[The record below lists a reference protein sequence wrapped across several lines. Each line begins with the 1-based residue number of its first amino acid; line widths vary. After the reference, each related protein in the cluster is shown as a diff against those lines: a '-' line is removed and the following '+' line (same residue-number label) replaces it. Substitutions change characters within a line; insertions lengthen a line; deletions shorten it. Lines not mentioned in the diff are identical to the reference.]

1 VVADG
6 RRIGQPEF
14 DDFDEGFIDGAATK
28 LDTLTLGEQFVYE
41 FDFADRWTHL
51 CTAATRIDPATNWE
65 SFRAV
70 RRRIGRGKRS
80 PTKTGAAGQTT
91 TKNTT
96 SHPTRAATLSPLQP
110 MMGPPNTGLS
120 GRVAGNRALFVR
132 VRCEVVDTGE
142 STARVVPGFDPLEDR
157 L

>member
-1 VVADG
+1 MV
-6 RRIGQPEF
+6 P
-14 DDFDEGFIDGAATK
+14 K
-28 LDTLTLGEQFVYE
+28 LGTLTLGEQFVYE

-51 CTAATRIDPATNWE
+51 CTAAMRIDPATNWE

-91 TKNTT
+91 AKNTM

-110 MMGPPNTGLS
+110 MMGPQL
-120 GRVAGNRALFVR
+120 
-132 VRCEVVDTGE
+132 
-142 STARVVPGFDPLEDR
+142 PG
-157 L
+157 

>member
-1 VVADG
+1 MTTIRDSLMV
-6 RRIGQPEF
+6 P
-14 DDFDEGFIDGAATK
+14 K
-28 LDTLTLGEQFVYE
+28 LGTLTLGEQFVYE

-51 CTAATRIDPATNWE
+51 CTAAPTRIPRQNWE

-70 RRRIGRGKRS
+70 RCRVGGGKRS

-91 TKNTT
+91 TKEHDEPHNPG
-96 SHPTRAATLSPLQP
+96 SDLSPLQP
-110 MMGPPNTGLS
+110 MMGPTITGLS
-120 GRVAGNRALFVR
+120 GRVAGSRALFVR
-132 VRCEVVDTGE
+132 VWCEVVETGV

>member
-1 VVADG
+1 MV
-6 RRIGQPEF
+6 P
-14 DDFDEGFIDGAATK
+14 K
-28 LDTLTLGEQFVYE
+28 LATLTHGEQFVYE

-70 RRRIGRGKRS
+70 RCRVGSGKRS

-110 MMGPPNTGLS
+110 MMGSTTTGLS
-120 GRVAGNRALFVR
+120 GRVAGSRALLVR
-132 VRCEVVDTGE
+132 GR
-142 STARVVPGFDPLEDR
+142 
-157 L
+157 

>member
-1 VVADG
+1 MSIARSLVEDRAHLYRFVVADG

-70 RRRIGRGKRS
+70 GCRIGGGKRS
-80 PTKTGAAGQTT
+80 PTNTGAAGQTT

-96 SHPTRAATLSPLQP
+96 SHPTRAATSHLCSP
-110 MMGPPNTGLS
+110 
-120 GRVAGNRALFVR
+120 
-132 VRCEVVDTGE
+132 
-142 STARVVPGFDPLEDR
+142 
-157 L
+157 

>member
-1 VVADG
+1 MVADG

-14 DDFDEGFIDGAATK
+14 DDFDQGVIDGAATR
-28 LDTLTLGEQFVYE
+28 LDSLTRGEQLVDE

-51 CTAATRIDPATNWE
+51 CTAAPTRIPRQHWE

-70 RRRIGRGKRS
+70 RCRVGGGKRS

-96 SHPTRAATLSPLQP
+96 SHPTRAATSHLCSP
-110 MMGPPNTGLS
+110 
-120 GRVAGNRALFVR
+120 
-132 VRCEVVDTGE
+132 
-142 STARVVPGFDPLEDR
+142 
-157 L
+157 